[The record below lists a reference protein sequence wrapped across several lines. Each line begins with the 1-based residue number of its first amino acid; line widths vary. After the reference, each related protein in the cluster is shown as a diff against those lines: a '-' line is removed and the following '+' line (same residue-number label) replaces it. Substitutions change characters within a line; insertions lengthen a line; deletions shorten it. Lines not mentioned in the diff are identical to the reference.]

1 MKEHF
6 VISAVGEN
14 ITGIVSAVSREVY
27 ECGCDFQDSVMT
39 FLERH
44 FCLMALITGN
54 KEGMQKD
61 LQARCERL
69 CQESNLR
76 VALLY
81 LGKTGDAPRKGPAPN
96 YEIRVKGI
104 NRMGIVYRTS
114 QLLAS
119 WQINIVEMETS
130 LEPPYREGDPPE
142 FSMRVAVVIPESANT
157 GRLRKSLEALAE
169 DPEDTI
175 LFNPI

>member
-6 VISAVGEN
+6 IVSAVGEN
-14 ITGIVSAVSREVY
+14 ITGIVSAVSREIY

-44 FCLMALITGN
+44 FCLMVLVTGN
-54 KEGMQKD
+54 REGMQEE
-61 LQARCERL
+61 LQTRCERL
-69 CQESNLR
+69 RRESNLS

-81 LGKTGDAPRKGPAPN
+81 LGKTGDAPQKGPAPN
-96 YEIRVKGI
+96 YEIRVKGR
-104 NRMGIVYRTS
+104 NRGGIVYRTS
-114 QLLAS
+114 QLLAA
-119 WQINIVEMETS
+119 WKINIVEMETS
-130 LEPPYREGDPPE
+130 LEPGFTSEEPPD
-142 FSMRVAVVIPESANT
+142 FSMRVAVVIPGGVNT